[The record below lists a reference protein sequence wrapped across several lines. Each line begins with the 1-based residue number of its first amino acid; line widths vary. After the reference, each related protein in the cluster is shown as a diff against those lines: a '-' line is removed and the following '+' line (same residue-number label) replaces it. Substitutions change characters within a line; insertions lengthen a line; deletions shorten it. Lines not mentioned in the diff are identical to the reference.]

1 MNHGRY
7 FSNTWWK
14 KWIFCH
20 KWTNNSKAKSS
31 EETSSRM
38 SPIRQIL
45 QFITKKCSWDK
56 VDQEQWIKH
65 LACDDDCLLL
75 CNMLKIKTVTS
86 FHSSNPLPLAFPEL
100 LSCLTLSISTLP
112 LVLHMTLTLE
122 SNRTPTQW
130 QTANHEIMISMAFG
144 KKQLHGEQTELD
156 RHIRGDVG
164 SISTCAELHTRI
176 ASQSRRANTEWQTHS
191 NLQAKYTLSFTLL
204 APDCKRKTRVFEEN
218 H

>member
-14 KWIFCH
+14 KRIFCQ

-31 EETSSRM
+31 EETSSHM
-38 SPIRQIL
+38 SPMRQIL

-144 KKQLHGEQTELD
+144 KKTTAW
-156 RHIRGDVG
+156 R
-164 SISTCAELHTRI
+164 ANRI
-176 ASQSRRANTEWQTHS
+176 GQAHSRWCGVHLNMRRATH
-191 NLQAKYTLSFTLL
+191 QDSFT
-204 APDCKRKTRVFEEN
+204 VSQG
-218 H
+218 

>member
-1 MNHGRY
+1 MD
-7 FSNTWWK
+7 
-14 KWIFCH
+14 
-20 KWTNNSKAKSS
+20 KA
-31 EETSSRM
+31 
-38 SPIRQIL
+38 
-45 QFITKKCSWDK
+45 
-56 VDQEQWIKH
+56 
-65 LACDDDCLLL
+65 
-75 CNMLKIKTVTS
+75 
-86 FHSSNPLPLAFPEL
+86 
-100 LSCLTLSISTLP
+100 SCLWRWLFAAVQYAKNKNSDVISLVKSTFSGFSRAAVLLALPISTLP

-130 QTANHEIMISMAFG
+130 QTANHDIMISMAFG
-144 KKQLHGEQTELD
+144 KKQLHGEQTKLD

-204 APDCKRKTRVFEEN
+204 APDRKRKTRVFEEN